1 MGKCETALQHV
12 CSLSQAANAM
22 WQVGRGEANSP
33 NVFSGKQQT
42 LCFVLI
48 RGLMLCHPTTI
59 WAPKPHILGWTERDI
74 QKRLGSLILWRILKP
89 GNLGPPTLLRLCW
102 DKWSW
107 SAGAKWAGC
116 LEANFFLFPFLL
128 PMLQIFCIYLIVKPT
143 NAAVAV
149 AAVGL
154 SASSGETITSVLF
167 KLRQFNCLVHEQ
179 DIQVLKRKWTS
190 WKYGFSHVCFSPAV
204 QT

>member
-1 MGKCETALQHV
+1 
-12 CSLSQAANAM
+12 M

-74 QKRLGSLILWRILKP
+74 QKRLGSLILWRILQP
-89 GNLGPPTLLRLCW
+89 GGLPPSSSCAGTSEVGLQEPNEQAALRQPF
-102 DKWSW
+102 SY
-107 SAGAKWAGC
+107 
-116 LEANFFLFPFLL
+116 FLFFL
-128 PMLQIFCIYLIVKPT
+128 PMLQIFCIYLIVTPT

-154 SASSGETITSVLF
+154 SASSGERITSVLF